1 MTGQPRG
8 TKSSLS
14 GRGLYPVRYSW
25 LLTLGLRRLILSP
38 AELCRRIGLRPDE
51 RIVEVGCGPGYFSA
65 ALAAAVPAGRLT
77 VVDLQPEM
85 VKRATQ
91 RLERAGVRRVE
102 AIVADAA
109 ALPVADASTDVV
121 VLVTVLGEIADRSRA
136 IAEFRR
142 ILRRGGRLSITES
155 WGDPDRLSDA
165 ALHSELGAAGF
176 DFERAAGGRLARTT
190 IWRRR

>member
-1 MTGQPRG
+1 MLFR
-8 TKSSLS
+8 S
-14 GRGLYPVRYSW
+14 
-25 LLTLGLRRLILSP
+25 
-38 AELCRRIGLRPDE
+38 
-51 RIVEVGCGPGYFSA
+51 GYFSA

-91 RLERAGVRRVE
+91 RLERAGVRSVE

-109 ALPVADASTDVV
+109 ALPVADASADVV

-142 ILRRGGRLSITES
+142 ILCQGGRLSITES
-155 WGDPDRLSDA
+155 WGDPDRVSDA
-165 ALHSELGAAGF
+165 ALQSELGAAGF
-176 DFERAAGGRLARTT
+176 ELERSVGGRLARTT
-190 IWRRR
+190 IWRLR